1 MLNIKDYICSYEES
15 IDMIKEGI
23 NCYTRNELFTMI
35 DNDGIYYGIGEV
47 VRSTFCYANY
57 DDFGNVYLFD
67 ELDSQKIT
75 KYILGN
81 SKYKIQQELIY
92 SCVCYT
98 LQRKINEFY
107 KDLAQYEKTG
117 VVGLRYNKTAC
128 VLSRKKYSYKYER
141 AMIVRIMTGYKRI
154 RRTG

>member
-1 MLNIKDYICSYEES
+1 MALNYRNMWLSFSGMVAPKVRTGGSES
-15 IDMIKEGI
+15 SGI
-23 NCYTRNELFTMI
+23 I
-35 DNDGIYYGIGEV
+35 I
-47 VRSTFCYANY
+47 
-57 DDFGNVYLFD
+57 YLFD

-128 VLSRKKYSYKYER
+128 VLSREKYSYKYER
-141 AMIVRIMTGYKRI
+141 AMIARIMTGYKRI

>member
-57 DDFGNVYLFD
+57 
-67 ELDSQKIT
+67 
-75 KYILGN
+75 
-81 SKYKIQQELIY
+81 
-92 SCVCYT
+92 
-98 LQRKINEFY
+98 
-107 KDLAQYEKTG
+107 
-117 VVGLRYNKTAC
+117 
-128 VLSRKKYSYKYER
+128 
-141 AMIVRIMTGYKRI
+141 
-154 RRTG
+154 

>member
-47 VRSTFCYANY
+47 VRSTFCYSNY

-107 KDLAQYEKTG
+107 KDLAQ
-117 VVGLRYNKTAC
+117 
-128 VLSRKKYSYKYER
+128 
-141 AMIVRIMTGYKRI
+141 
-154 RRTG
+154 

>member
-1 MLNIKDYICSYEES
+1 MLLIYI
-15 IDMIKEGI
+15 
-23 NCYTRNELFTMI
+23 
-35 DNDGIYYGIGEV
+35 IGEV

-128 VLSRKKYSYKYER
+128 VLSREKYSYKYER
-141 AMIVRIMTGYKRI
+141 AMIARIMTGYKRI